1 MSKLNIAITFAVA
14 SFVLAAQPAAAAEL
28 RLTTL
33 DWCPYV
39 CADSADGGVTAE
51 VLRRLATAD
60 GDALKAEMFPWQRA
74 VATAQEG
81 GGALG
86 YFPEYPGP
94 QTDFILSKP
103 VGVSPLGLAHRKGAA
118 VAADVAELS
127 KLRVGVV
134 AGYLN
139 GEMIDAAIRDGR
151 IKPDEAKDDATNLR
165 KLAAGR
171 IDAVVIDQNV
181 MAHLMRFDP
190 ELKTLGDKIVFGPVV
205 ERLTLHVAFNKSP
218 EAQAAA
224 KRLDART
231 ATLDPLKIQAELF
244 AARMGM

>member
-1 MSKLNIAITFAVA
+1 MNRRSVAA
-14 SFVLAAQPAAAAEL
+14 SFVVAAFLLASPSSDAADL

-39 CADSADGGVTAE
+39 CADAADGGVTTE
-51 VLRRLATAD
+51 VLRRLTSAD
-60 GDALKAEMFPWQRA
+60 GDALKTETFPWQRA

-94 QTDFILSKP
+94 QDQFTLSKP
-103 VGVSPLGLAHRKGAA
+103 VGESPLGLAHRRGAN
-118 VAADVAELS
+118 VVADVAELS

-139 GEMIDAAIRDGR
+139 GDMIDAAIRDGR

-171 IDAVVIDQNV
+171 IDVAVIDQYV
-181 MAHLMRFDP
+181 MAHLMRTDP
-190 ELKTLGDKIVFGPVV
+190 ELKALGDKIVFGPVAQ
-205 ERLTLHVAFNKSP
+205 RLTLHVAFNKSP
-218 EAQAAA
+218 EAQTAAA
-224 KRLDART
+224 KLDARAT
-231 ATLDPLKIQAELF
+231 AMDPLKIQAELF
-244 AARMGM
+244 AARLGM